1 MKIGIVTIYESIT
14 NLGSF
19 LQGYAMKIVLEEM
32 GHEVFF
38 VQKETTLHS
47 IKKCVFKINPK
58 REFLLRCK
66 KASYFY
72 KDVKNMVLIFY
83 CMVVMKFGIWTILI
97 LMMSCFGG
105 VNNKRLKRLLMRL
118 VLVQ

>member
-47 IKKCVFKINPK
+47 IKKMCI
-58 REFLLRCK
+58 
-66 KASYFY
+66 
-72 KDVKNMVLIFY
+72 
-83 CMVVMKFGIWTILI
+83 
-97 LMMSCFGG
+97 
-105 VNNKRLKRLLMRL
+105 
-118 VLVQ
+118 

>member
-72 KDVKNMVLIFY
+72 KDVKKLRLIQPN
-83 CMVVMKFGIWTILI
+83 FGIWTILI